1 MTNQVANMFGHVQ
14 WPSFVSTL
22 EISKLSNDWTLS
34 KFVTKRWIEI
44 NDLSSGQHSSSKNTR
59 FKTSMLRSNLFDYS
73 DAYIV
78 VKGRISVWGT
88 NDANKRNKKL
98 TFKNNASFRLCILKI
113 NNTFIGNAE
122 DFDIVMWMYNLLEY

>member
-14 WPSFVSTL
+14 WPSVISTL

-44 NDLSSGQHSSSKNTR
+44 NDLSSGQYSSNKNTR

-78 VKGRISVWGT
+78 MKGRINVWGT
-88 NDANKRNKKL
+88 YDANKRNKKL
-98 TFKNNASFRLCILKI
+98 TFNNNASFRLCILKI

>member
-1 MTNQVANMFGHVQ
+1 
-14 WPSFVSTL
+14 
-22 EISKLSNDWTLS
+22 
-34 KFVTKRWIEI
+34 
-44 NDLSSGQHSSSKNTR
+44 
-59 FKTSMLRSNLFDYS
+59 MLRSNLFDYS

-113 NNTFIGNAE
+113 SNTFISNAE
-122 DFDIVMWMYNLLEY
+122 DFDIVMRMYNLLEC

>member
-1 MTNQVANMFGHVQ
+1 M
-14 WPSFVSTL
+14 
-22 EISKLSNDWTLS
+22 
-34 KFVTKRWIEI
+34 TKRWIEI

-113 NNTFIGNAE
+113 SNTFIGSAE
-122 DFDIVMWMYNLLEY
+122 DFDIVMRMYNMLEY

>member
-14 WPSFVSTL
+14 WPSVISTL
-22 EISKLSNDWTLS
+22 EISKLLNDWTVS

-44 NDLSSGQHSSSKNTR
+44 NDLSSGQYSSSKNTR

-78 VKGRISVWGT
+78 VKGRISVWGI

-113 NNTFIGNAE
+113 SNTFIGNAE
-122 DFDIVMWMYNLLEY
+122 DFDIVMRMYNLLEY